1 MVRLGLTGGIASGKS
16 AVAAMLR
23 ELGFSVLD
31 ADSLAHKLIEPG
43 QPGYDEVLREF
54 GPSIAGAGG
63 RIDRAKLSSIVFA
76 DRGKLDRLNAVVHPR
91 VAEVIF
97 SQFEL
102 WHRAG
107 VRDAVFVE
115 AALLIESGIHKNL
128 DGLVVAWCEPEQQ
141 FERLLARGLSANEA
155 RRRIAAQ
162 LPVEEKLRLATE
174 KIDCSGSL
182 EETRRQVTALAV
194 KLRRVHPSK

>member
-23 ELGFSVLD
+23 ELGFSVLV

-76 DRGKLDRLNAVVHPR
+76 DRGKLDRLNAIVHPR